1 MTLIQT
7 LLTDKYVLQVS
18 DRRLTRGGELF
29 DDHHNKAVCW
39 LGCMAAAFTG
49 FAFADYEMKYPVSL
63 WIADVLR
70 WHVDNVNAINEL
82 VLGASKIVFD
92 LAPYFEKRKLSIV
105 LAGIAPGTGFA
116 YCARISNFESG
127 LEKSLKQFDHF
138 CVDQWLMPLVPN
150 NIHYMFSGVSL
161 TQDEHYRVVETL
173 PDLIANHGVN
183 NVARFLVATQRRVA
197 ARSTAVG
204 QDAMVMVIPARSTA
218 PHAILTDTMSD
229 AVMDVNPNFSYIR
242 AHTFS
247 QQRLAPLMAGQGNVI
262 QMQGWGDA
270 AGNQQVQMKMVRVAS
285 PEDWAARLG

>member
-92 LAPYFEKRKLSIV
+92 LARTLKS
-105 LAGIAPGTGFA
+105 
-116 YCARISNFESG
+116 ES
-127 LEKSLKQFDHF
+127 
-138 CVDQWLMPLVPN
+138 C
-150 NIHYMFSGVSL
+150 
-161 TQDEHYRVVETL
+161 
-173 PDLIANHGVN
+173 
-183 NVARFLVATQRRVA
+183 
-197 ARSTAVG
+197 RSSW
-204 QDAMVMVIPARSTA
+204 PES
-218 PHAILTDTMSD
+218 
-229 AVMDVNPNFSYIR
+229 
-242 AHTFS
+242 
-247 QQRLAPLMAGQGNVI
+247 RLAPGLLTALGSPTL
-262 QMQGWGDA
+262 
-270 AGNQQVQMKMVRVAS
+270 RVVWRS
-285 PEDWAARLG
+285 H